1 MAILEYH
8 GVEEDPAMPG
18 ADMRRFNLIGHF
30 RDMASANRAVGDLK
44 QRGFGEQDVTV
55 LGTTASVVNS
65 DTGVSKAE
73 GKVVRSI
80 FNKSMAGMAAGVV
93 VGAIVGI
100 IALAALL
107 GVGAFDSGVSA
118 GGFIVAAIIGAI
130 FGLILGALVGGIV
143 GLDPKQAG
151 VATYSSVSAEGEAL
165 IGVHATD
172 ERQVSMASDAL
183 RAAGAVSLEKSQPVP

>member
-1 MAILEYH
+1 MAIMEH
-8 GVEEDPAMPG
+8 SGVEEDPVMPG
-18 ADMRRFNLIGHF
+18 ADMRHFNLIGHF

-44 QRGFGEQDVTV
+44 QRGFGKQDVTV

-107 GVGAFDSGVSA
+107 GFGAFDSGAHVGS
-118 GGFIVAAIIGAI
+118 FVVAAIIGAI
-130 FGLILGALVGGIV
+130 FGLILGAFVGGIV

-165 IGVHATD
+165 VGVHATD
-172 ERQVSMASDAL
+172 ERKVSTASDAL
-183 RAAGAVSLEKSQPVP
+183 RAAGAVSLDKSQPVP

>member
-8 GVEEDPAMPG
+8 GVEEDPATPG

-65 DTGVSKAE
+65 DTGLSKAE

-107 GVGAFDSGVSA
+107 GVGAFASGVSA

-151 VATYSSVSAEGEAL
+151 VATYSSVSAEGDAL
-165 IGVHATD
+165 VGVHATD
-172 ERQVSMASDAL
+172 ERQVSTASDAL